1 MAINCL
7 LIELLAIGNIK
18 CLVRS
23 GMTEEGLL
31 RQRFTAEALG
41 TCSQAPG
48 A

>member
-23 GMTEEGLL
+23 GITEKDFSGSVSHLKH
-31 RQRFTAEALG
+31 
-41 TCSQAPG
+41 
-48 A
+48 